1 MTRPKRK
8 PSSSP
13 NRADR
18 KKTRSNHEPDIV
30 VGDAF
35 LNPPEKIIYSV
46 DDEDDL
52 AAIVARIKEQE
63 ESEALARQLQH
74 VWNGANASTDAAGP
88 NGTNNDLLT
97 DDNGEDDGS
106 DEAMARR
113 LALEW
118 ELEDQ
123 TIKNASTSSNSVY
136 NPPISLPS
144 SASGE
149 QSFST
154 CLLPDDDDPPDVKL
168 LQFRDFFTGTRTC
181 TKCKKPV
188 ESPRGEVSPL
198 SIETHPKALNLEA
211 RNLPGCIFV

>member
-1 MTRPKRK
+1 
-8 PSSSP
+8 
-13 NRADR
+13 
-18 KKTRSNHEPDIV
+18 
-30 VGDAF
+30 
-35 LNPPEKIIYSV
+35 
-46 DDEDDL
+46 
-52 AAIVARIKEQE
+52 
-63 ESEALARQLQH
+63 QLQH
-74 VWNGANASTDAAGP
+74 EWGGASASCNAAGP
-88 NGTNNDLLT
+88 NGTINGLST

-118 ELEDQ
+118 QLEDQ
-123 TIKNASTSSNSVY
+123 TINNASTSSNSVY
-136 NPPISLPS
+136 NLSVSLPS

-154 CLLPDDDDPPDVKL
+154 CLFPDDDDPPDVKL

-198 SIETHPKALNLEA
+198 FIET
-211 RNLPGCIFV
+211 